1 MGDIFNPM
9 KCQVELL
16 RIIQN
21 SKLSLNSEHEILMT
35 LKKFRKEQRE
45 NMAQSLINLIQSSRT
60 EEAIIEKLKALD

>member
-21 SKLSLNSEHEILMT
+21 SKLSPNSEHEILMI
-35 LKKFRKEQRE
+35 LKKLRKEQRE
-45 NMAQSLINLIQSSRT
+45 KIAQSLINLIQSSRT
-60 EEAIIEKLKALD
+60 EEEIIEKLKALD